1 MRSPRHAKSA
11 RLTRPDSAAHAEL
24 SPDGAIE
31 FWDTTNR
38 QDWHISELSQKGIA
52 SRVYVPGPYSPRESI
67 SAAWD
72 RAYLLALGA

>member
-1 MRSPRHAKSA
+1 MAPSPGLAAQGGLSA
-11 RLTRPDSAAHAEL
+11 
-24 SPDGAIE
+24 DGAIE

-52 SRVYVPGPYSPRESI
+52 SRVYAPGPYSPRESI

-72 RAYLLALGA
+72 RAYLQALAG